1 VNELK
6 QMVRMGV
13 KMKDSHWIYQEQD
26 ELLRVNP
33 RSQRLMQ
40 IDDSGDSGEKGDN

>member
-1 VNELK
+1 
-6 QMVRMGV
+6 MVRMGV

-33 RSQRLMQ
+33 RSQLEVAACRSLTLATIQ
-40 IDDSGDSGEKGDN
+40 ARRETIQT